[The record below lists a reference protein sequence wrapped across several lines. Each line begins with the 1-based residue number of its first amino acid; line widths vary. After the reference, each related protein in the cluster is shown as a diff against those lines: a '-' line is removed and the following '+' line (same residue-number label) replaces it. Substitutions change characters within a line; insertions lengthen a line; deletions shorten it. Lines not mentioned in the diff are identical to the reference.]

1 MALAVKLRVAPAQIA
16 DLLPAVGETGVSF
29 IVTAVVPADPV
40 HPFTVAVT
48 EYVPPAA
55 VVAAAIVG
63 FCVADVKLFGPVH
76 EYVAPTIAPAD
87 KFNVFPEHTGLLL
100 LAVGAPGIGFTVA
113 VV

>member
-1 MALAVKLRVAPAQIA
+1 MALAVKLRVAPIHIGL
-16 DLLPAVGETGVSF
+16 LLPTVGAAGVSF

-55 VVAAAIVG
+55 VVAATIVG
-63 FCVADVKLFGPVH
+63 FCVADVKLFGPLH

-87 KFNVFPEHTGLLL
+87 KFKLFPEHTGLLL
-100 LAVGAPGIGFTVA
+100 LADGDAGV
-113 VV
+113 